1 MSLIVG
7 KIYLNIKLGGI
18 INMTTSFL
26 ADNIFIKLVILT
38 ISFDTLLGCLS
49 AIKNHKF
56 NSSLGIDGGIRKVAM
71 IACVFFLSVLDILTR
86 FNFLFM
92 LPQDWINFLELNHL
106 GISEFFSILFILYES
121 VSILKNMYLCGLPVP
136 KKLKEKIIALL
147 DTITDELNV
156 KDGK

>member
-1 MSLIVG
+1 
-7 KIYLNIKLGGI
+7 
-18 INMTTSFL
+18 MTISFL
-26 ADNIFIKLVILT
+26 SENIFIKLVILT

-49 AIKNHKF
+49 AIKNRKF

-71 IACVFFLSVLDILTR
+71 IACIFFLSVVDILTK

-92 LPQDWINFLELNHL
+92 FPQELIDFLKLNHL

-136 KKLKEKIIALL
+136 KKLKDKIVDLL
-147 DTITDELNV
+147 DAMTDELNV
-156 KDGK
+156 KEEK

>member
-1 MSLIVG
+1 M
-7 KIYLNIKLGGI
+7 
-18 INMTTSFL
+18 NMTVFSL
-26 ADNIFIKLVILT
+26 VDNIFIKLVILT
-38 ISFDTLLGCLS
+38 ISFDTLLGCLN

-71 IACVFFLSVLDILTR
+71 IACVFFLSVLDVLTN

-92 LPQDWINFLELNHL
+92 LPQDWINFLKLNRL

-136 KKLKEKIIALL
+136 KRLNEKIVILL

>member
-1 MSLIVG
+1 
-7 KIYLNIKLGGI
+7 
-18 INMTTSFL
+18 MTISFL
-26 ADNIFIKLVILT
+26 SENIFIKLVILT

-49 AIKNHKF
+49 AIKNRKF

-71 IACVFFLSVLDILTR
+71 IACIFFLSVVDILTK

-92 LPQDWINFLELNHL
+92 FPQELIDFLKLNHL

-136 KKLKEKIIALL
+136 KKLKDKIVSLL
-147 DTITDELNV
+147 DAMTDELNV
-156 KDGK
+156 KGGK

>member
-1 MSLIVG
+1 MS
-7 KIYLNIKLGGI
+7 
-18 INMTTSFL
+18 MTISFL
-26 ADNIFIKLVILT
+26 SENIFIKLVILT

-71 IACVFFLSVLDILTR
+71 IACIFFLSVVDLLTK

-92 LPQDWINFLELNHL
+92 LPQDWIDFLKLQHI

-136 KKLKEKIIALL
+136 KKLKDKIGNLL
-147 DTITDELNV
+147 DSMTDELKTKEEN
-156 KDGK
+156 K